1 MTQTTI
7 QEQQTVSSERP
18 PTYLNNTYE
27 IISKV
32 GFLIGVNKG
41 IFENENSTLDY
52 NWFLLMEKEKSARII
67 RNLCALRTQLF
78 RQYKKI
84 NPQIFYNMKNLDT
97 LPEYISPELLQELEE
112 DGIEVIHAN
121 WQLNQ
126 YIVFFSSEIKN
137 RISECRHWFPI
148 WINWDYIRELFI
160 IPKISDNKQLKT
172 IWGYYTNHLDRYPY
186 QMFIQWKAQADGN
199 ILLNDEK
206 FVNILYGIHG
216 KIFYDKNKLKDASD
230 YTKANIFSFIE
241 HGENV
246 AIVVDCENADLF
258 KLYSMLSNLEASFIG
273 KVKKIILYDDI
284 HTSSGWK
291 LLNRFVDIS
300 VEHKIVARVKDDK
313 SLVDMKLAVGTCREY
328 YQNHIDS
335 FILVSSD
342 SDYWGLIT
350 EMPECRFMVMVEYE
364 KSSAA
369 IINAM
374 KEKDISYCYIDDF
387 CSSNLEA
394 IQSEALLMEMRSYFK
409 EHSFSIQEILQT
421 AVNNTRVTMSKQ
433 ELEEFKKRYL
443 SKIKI
448 SIENNIIQVDI

>member
-84 NPQIFYNMKNLDT
+84 NPQIFYNMKNLDA

-258 KLYSMLSNLEASFIG
+258 KPLSNNGLNSG
-273 KVKKIILYDDI
+273 KI
-284 HTSSGWK
+284 
-291 LLNRFVDIS
+291 
-300 VEHKIVARVKDDK
+300 
-313 SLVDMKLAVGTCREY
+313 
-328 YQNHIDS
+328 
-335 FILVSSD
+335 
-342 SDYWGLIT
+342 
-350 EMPECRFMVMVEYE
+350 
-364 KSSAA
+364 
-369 IINAM
+369 
-374 KEKDISYCYIDDF
+374 
-387 CSSNLEA
+387 
-394 IQSEALLMEMRSYFK
+394 
-409 EHSFSIQEILQT
+409 
-421 AVNNTRVTMSKQ
+421 
-433 ELEEFKKRYL
+433 
-443 SKIKI
+443 
-448 SIENNIIQVDI
+448 